1 MTAKHPGP
9 WVTRA
14 KCRQSEPDLFFP
26 EKGLSSRPAI
36 MVCLGC
42 PVRQECLDHALGTR
56 RALRD
61 LGWDDLTETERRRMK
76 PGDGARPSTAA
87 STVTISPRSE
97 SIPVAAAISNA
108 LTTGCN
114 ATNQR
119 RREKTVS

>member
-42 PVRQECLDHALGTR
+42 PVRQECLDHALEHDERFEIWG
-56 RALRD
+56 
-61 LGWDDLTETERRRMK
+61 GMTETERRRMK

-87 STVTISPRSE
+87 STVTTSPRPE
-97 SIPVAAAISNA
+97 SIPS
-108 LTTGCN
+108 
-114 ATNQR
+114 R
-119 RREKTVS
+119 RLL

>member
-1 MTAKHPGP
+1 MTARHPGP
-9 WVTRA
+9 WVMRA
-14 KCRQSEPDLFFP
+14 KRRQSEPDLFFP

-42 PVRQECLDHALGTR
+42 PVRQECLDHALEHDERFGIW
-56 RALRD
+56 
-61 LGWDDLTETERRRMK
+61 GGMTETERRRMK

-97 SIPVAAAISNA
+97 SIPVAGAISNA
-108 LTTGCN
+108 LATGCN

-119 RREKTVS
+119 RREKTAS